1 MWVGCLRQYSALW
14 YMLFKPYTYGHVTS
28 SSVQYSTV
36 QYSTVQY
43 STVRYG
49 VRILSVRTTKAVDK
63 VREAVI
69 YSLCQTSV
77 CFLEHLGQNLANFV

>member
-1 MWVGCLRQYSALW
+1 MWVGCVFANTVHYGICILSLTRMV
-14 YMLFKPYTYGHVTS
+14 MLGPL
-28 SSVQYSTV
+28 QYSTL
-36 QYSTVQY
+36 Q
-43 STVRYG
+43 YG

-77 CFLEHLGQNLANFV
+77 CFLEHLGQNSANFV

>member
-1 MWVGCLRQYSALW
+1 MVMLRPLQYSTVQ
-14 YMLFKPYTYGHVTS
+14 YNT
-28 SSVQYSTV
+28 VQYSTV

-43 STVRYG
+43 STVQYSTVQYG
-49 VRILSVRTTKAVDK
+49 VCILSVRTTKAVDK

-69 YSLCQTSV
+69 YSLCQTPV

>member
-1 MWVGCLRQYSALW
+1 MWVCCLRQYSTLW

-43 STVRYG
+43 STVQYSTLP
-49 VRILSVRTTKAVDK
+49 VLLNLNLAYLFIAVYVATLSVPHST
-63 VREAVI
+63 
-69 YSLCQTSV
+69 
-77 CFLEHLGQNLANFV
+77 